1 MKQALQQLI
10 AQGKTEQ
17 AIDQLLQLT
26 EPSGNTELREEV
38 LMQSARYRDYAKAK
52 RLGVSSAEDQQTA
65 LARINPALLQII
77 DELPDDTND
86 GARIAASSSGPS
98 KPGKISTWQ
107 WVVGAGVVV
116 GILSGI
122 AGITGFNLKSLFGLG
137 AAESPLQLT
146 VYVHGPD
153 GRQDVVLENE
163 GQVMLDLRNDRRT
176 PQIGENGRTNFGEI
190 SRDFLGKAV
199 PLSVQAEGYEMA
211 HPDSNYVYDGEPIY
225 LEVRKDK
232 RLGLITGIVTDE
244 NKQGLAGAT
253 ILIENDITA
262 STDSMG
268 RFRLR
273 LPVDRIKESYQLRI
287 QKEGYQS
294 KTRTY
299 YPNSN
304 LFKLE
309 LERTKNQ

>member
-1 MKQALQQLI
+1 MKKELQQLI
-10 AQGKTEQ
+10 SQGKTEQ
-17 AIDQLLQLT
+17 AIDQLLRLT
-26 EPSGNTELREEV
+26 ERSGNPELREEV

-52 RLGVSSAEDQQTA
+52 RLGTSSAESQQTA
-65 LARINPALLQII
+65 IARINQALLQIS
-77 DELPDDTND
+77 EQLPEDSGGD
-86 GARIAASSSGPS
+86 GGGDSRA
-98 KPGKISTWQ
+98 KPRKTKAWQ
-107 WVVGAGVVV
+107 WVAGAGVIVS
-116 GILSGI
+116 ILSGI
-122 AGITGFNLKSLFGLG
+122 AGFTGVNLKDIFGMG
-137 AAESPLQLT
+137 ETNNPLQLT

-163 GQVMLDLRNDRRT
+163 GQLLLDLRNDRRVA
-176 PQIGENGRTNFGEI
+176 QIGEYGRTNFGEI
-190 SRDFLGKAV
+190 SRDFLRKAV

-232 RLGLITGIVTDE
+232 RLGLITGMVTDE
-244 NKQGLAGAT
+244 KGRGLAGAT
-253 ILIENDITA
+253 ILIENDTTA
-262 STDSMG
+262 STDSIG

-273 LPVDRIKESYQLRI
+273 MPFDRIEESYQLTI